1 MSADQKNEG
10 LSPEDALLIERLSAH
25 YAPPSMTPARRIAFN
40 RVLAERLTARPRN
53 PLLRP
58 VAVVVSA
65 CATVL
70 IWFTL
75 LQHDAPQSPSGEGK
89 APEVAIARESIPPLE
104 EVNLLTYAYY
114 SQDFD
119 EEDEEG
125 ESDDFLPEE
134 YEAFDSAIA
143 NPDA

>member
-1 MSADQKNEG
+1 MSADKKDQCV
-10 LSPEDALLIERLSAH
+10 SPEDAHLIEHLAAH
-25 YAPPSMTPARRIAFN
+25 YAPPSMTLARRIAFN

-65 CATVL
+65 CAAVL

-75 LQHDAPQSPSGEGK
+75 LQHDAPQLPFGEGK
-89 APEVAIARESIPPLE
+89 APEVTIMRESILPLE

-119 EEDEEG
+119 EEDEEE

-143 NPDA
+143 NPDV